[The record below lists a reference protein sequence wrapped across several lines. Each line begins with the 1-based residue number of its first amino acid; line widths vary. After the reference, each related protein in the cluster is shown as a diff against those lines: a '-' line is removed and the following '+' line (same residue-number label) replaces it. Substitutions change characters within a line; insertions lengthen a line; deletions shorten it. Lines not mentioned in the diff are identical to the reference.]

1 MIETQISDIT
11 RPDDAVAAARAG
23 VSYLGVIFTPGPC
36 KVTESLAREIVLA
49 AGRVPVIGVFAGRL
63 QVSEILRISAEVGL
77 AGVQLSPPHSTAD
90 ARRIRAM
97 GLQVWRTLPLE
108 SERDLAWLAGVREA
122 ATAVVV
128 GPAPRNGGVSGTP
141 VSLPLYLAREARAHL
156 PGHQMVLAGGLTP
169 ENVGEAIAEVRPD
182 IVSVASG
189 LDLLPGVKDAQRI
202 QQFMEAVFGHCTRH

>member
-1 MIETQISDIT
+1 MIETQISGIT
-11 RPDDAVAAARAG
+11 RPEDAVAAAAAG
-23 VSYLGVIFTPGPC
+23 VSYLGVIFTPGPLR
-36 KVTESLAREIVLA
+36 VTESLAREIVLA

-63 QVSEILRISAEVGL
+63 HVSEILRLSAEVGL

-97 GLQVWRTLPLE
+97 GLQVWRTMPLE

-128 GPAPRNGGVSGTP
+128 GPKTLNGVSGTQ

-169 ENVGEAIAEVRPD
+169 DTVGQAIAEVRPD
-182 IVSVASG
+182 IVSVTNG
-189 LDLLPGVKDAQRI
+189 LDLLPGVKDARRI
-202 QQFMEAVFGHCTRH
+202 QQFMEAVLGHCSPH